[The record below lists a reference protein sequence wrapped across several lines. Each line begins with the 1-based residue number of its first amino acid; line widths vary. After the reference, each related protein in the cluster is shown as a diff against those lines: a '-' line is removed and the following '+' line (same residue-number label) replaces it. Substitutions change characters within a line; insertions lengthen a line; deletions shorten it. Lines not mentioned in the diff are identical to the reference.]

1 MDECNLEDLFQ
12 LHHGI
17 TPSTAT
23 KIEHCYINR
32 IAVSGKTCKHTGI
45 LPCLMTKDSDHRA
58 IYTDIDATQ
67 LFNSKPS
74 LFAQMAQRKLTVG
87 NQISCDSYIQW
98 GTKQAVE
105 HNIEGRCDTL
115 LNALKAN
122 GDKLTQAQTRLRNAT
137 DKQFEEICK
146 GAHNQC

>member
-1 MDECNLEDLFQ
+1 MDECILEDLFQ
-12 LHHGI
+12 LHLGI
-17 TPSTAT
+17 TPSTKT
-23 KIEHCYINR
+23 EIEHRYIDR
-32 IAVSGKTCKHTGI
+32 IAASAITCKHTRI

-87 NQISCDSYIQW
+87 NQISCYSYIQW

-105 HNIEGRCDTL
+105 HNI
-115 LNALKAN
+115 
-122 GDKLTQAQTRLRNAT
+122 
-137 DKQFEEICK
+137 
-146 GAHNQC
+146 